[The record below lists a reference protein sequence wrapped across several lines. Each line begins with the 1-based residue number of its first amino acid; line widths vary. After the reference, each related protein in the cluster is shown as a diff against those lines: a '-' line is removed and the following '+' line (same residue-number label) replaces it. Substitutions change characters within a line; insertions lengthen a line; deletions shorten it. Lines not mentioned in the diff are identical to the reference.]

1 MTPDY
6 SCIIL
11 NVELEVII
19 LYKKALKY
27 FASHPEVNALSHLTA
42 GIGVGILI
50 TYPLIVSHPM
60 RWGLLFLGLGLL
72 GYVYAKIQS

>member
-1 MTPDY
+1 MQ
-6 SCIIL
+6 L
-11 NVELEVII
+11 GLEVICV
-19 LYKKALKY
+19 YKKVMKY
-27 FASHPEVNALSHLTA
+27 FGSHPEVNALSHLTA